1 MKQTNPTKSD
11 IAREYV
17 EKYIA
22 LGLKNNCGY
31 SKRFISKVMH
41 SEHKDRFK
49 DDEEARNFIRLVTHS
64 RGVDSNYKKYEEL
77 KRKFALIA
85 DGYNEEITGL
95 PFVIPKQYKKPLII
109 ADIHSVFWEK
119 WAFMA
124 AVEDGVK
131 HNCDSVIINGD
142 FIDFYQ
148 YSKFSKDQLTIER
161 ALQEKE
167 WGIDVLSLLQD
178 TFGKVFL
185 KMGNHDIRR
194 ERYFKEKL
202 SFDFPEFM
210 DKCRYE
216 DYLMFDRSTVDIIP
230 DWQHINFGKLNI
242 IHGHEYYGGGVHIAY
257 NRLNKTFDNVLS
269 AHSHLSQSVFRQNIN
284 GQPYGSWTIG
294 CLCHLHPRY
303 NPMNNWNLGFA
314 RAERESSG
322 DFEVINRRFIGK
334 KHYPA

>member
-1 MKQTNPTKSD
+1 MKQTNHTKSD
-11 IAREYV
+11 IARGYV

-49 DDEEARNFIRLVTHS
+49 DDEDARNFIRLVTHS
-64 RGVDSNYKKYEEL
+64 RGVGRNYKKDEEL

-119 WAFMA
+119 WAVMA
-124 AVEDGVK
+124 AIEDGVK
-131 HNCDSVIINGD
+131 HGCDSVIINGD
-142 FIDFYQ
+142 FMDFYQ
-148 YSKFSKDQLTIER
+148 YSKFSKDPLTIDKVMD
-161 ALQEKE
+161 EKE
-167 WGIDVLSLLQD
+167 WGVEILQILQD

-194 ERYFKEKL
+194 EKYIKDRFFEL
-202 SFDFPEFM
+202 DFAT
-210 DKCRYE
+210 YS
-216 DYLMFDRSTVDIIP
+216 DYLMFDRSTVDIIH
-230 DWQHINFGKLNI
+230 DWQHIHFGKLNI

-269 AHSHLSQSVFRQNIN
+269 AHSHFSQSVFRQNIN

-303 NPMNNWNLGFA
+303 NPKNNWNLGFA

>member
-17 EKYIA
+17 ERYIE
-22 LGLKNNCGY
+22 LGIKNNCGY

-142 FIDFYQ
+142 FMDFYQ
-148 YSKFSKDQLTIER
+148 YSKFSKDPLTIDKVMD
-161 ALQEKE
+161 EKE
-167 WGIDVLSLLQD
+167 WGVEILQILQD

-194 ERYFKEKL
+194 EKFIKDRFFEL
-202 SFDFPEFM
+202 DFAT
-210 DKCRYE
+210 YS

-242 IHGHEYYGGGVHIAY
+242 IHGHEYYGGGVHVAY

-269 AHSHLSQSVFRQNIN
+269 AHSHFSQSVFRQNIN
-284 GQPYGSWTIG
+284 GKAYGSWTIG

-314 RAERESSG
+314 RVERDASG
-322 DFEVINRRFIGK
+322 EFEVINRRFIDK

>member
-17 EKYIA
+17 ERYIE
-22 LGLKNNCGY
+22 LGIKNNCGY

-64 RGVDSNYKKYEEL
+64 RGVDSNFKKDEEL

-119 WAFMA
+119 WAVMA
-124 AVEDGVK
+124 AIEDGVK
-131 HNCDSVIINGD
+131 HGCDSVIINGD
-142 FIDFYQ
+142 FMDFYQ
-148 YSKFSKDQLTIER
+148 YSKFSKDPLTIDKVMD
-161 ALQEKE
+161 EKE
-167 WGIDVLSLLQD
+167 WGVEILQILQD

-194 ERYFKEKL
+194 EKFIKDRFFEL
-202 SFDFPEFM
+202 DFAT
-210 DKCRYE
+210 YS

-269 AHSHLSQSVFRQNIN
+269 AHSHFSQSVFRQNIN
-284 GQPYGSWTIG
+284 GKAYGSWTIG

-314 RAERESSG
+314 RVERDASG
-322 DFEVINRRFIGK
+322 EFEVINRRFIDK